1 MNKCSRFPVRAIV
14 PGVAGARNVKWLC
27 EYFFIRTSTTAP
39 PHVQDG
45 VKKEKNIEKIFFT
58 EIGQLKVKKIFFSLE
73 TAATLF
79 TVLSIGV

>member
-1 MNKCSRFPVRAIV
+1 M
-14 PGVAGARNVKWLC
+14 
-27 EYFFIRTSTTAP
+27 
-39 PHVQDG
+39 QDG